1 MLKGGH
7 VLPKGKRADARTHF
21 VQCVKMDES
30 GINSGACS
38 DSNNCFNSCS
48 LA

>member
-7 VLPKGKRADARTHF
+7 VLQKGNARTHF
-21 VQCVKMDES
+21 VQYVKMDES

-38 DSNNCFNSCS
+38 DSNNCFDSCS
-48 LA
+48 LT